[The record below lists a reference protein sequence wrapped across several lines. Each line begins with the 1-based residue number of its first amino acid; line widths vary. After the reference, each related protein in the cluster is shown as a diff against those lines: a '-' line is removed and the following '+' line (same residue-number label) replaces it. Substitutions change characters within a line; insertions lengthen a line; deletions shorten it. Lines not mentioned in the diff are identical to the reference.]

1 MANIY
6 NVTITFNVNGQIIS
20 CNEKDMTLLSDSI
33 DLIKA
38 RFNFS
43 PEWQGYTKTAIFK
56 NSTKK
61 AYSKILV
68 DDACMVPSEVIK
80 KSKYMSVS
88 VFGVSGTQLI
98 TTTDQIV
105 PLTPSGYTD
114 DSIVSP
120 APTENIYQQ
129 IVTLMQKQAVDAVHA
144 ETAQSKAEKARDD
157 AEGHAEQTALDSAAT
172 SADRMAVN
180 EALTGFTETTLP
192 NAIQAVENKA
202 DIEIARVGQAGAEQ
216 IGLATAQA
224 DRAEDSASAADAS
237 AKNAAQ
243 SATDA
248 AVYAG
253 AASDS
258 ASASKASEKNASDSA
273 TKSANSASASATSEK
288 NAASS
293 AESAKQ
299 SAETAAVYVSAAEY
313 SLGINPN
320 TGHMAVFYNGED

>member
-1 MANIY
+1 MY

-20 CNEKDMTLLSDSI
+20 RNEKDTTLLSDSI

-56 NSTKK
+56 SDTKK
-61 AYSKILV
+61 PYSKILV
-68 DDACMVPSEVIK
+68 DDACMVPPEAIK

-144 ETAQSKAEKARDD
+144 ETAQEEAER
-157 AEGHAEQTALDSAAT
+157 AAVAAGL
-172 SADRMAVN
+172 S
-180 EALTGFTETTLP
+180 ET
-192 NAIQAVENKA
+192 NAA
-202 DIEIARVGQAGAEQ
+202 
-216 IGLATAQA
+216 
-224 DRAEDSASAADAS
+224 DSASQAALS
-237 AKNAAQ
+237 VLGGGYVGMEIK
-243 SATDA
+243 
-248 AVYAG
+248 
-253 AASDS
+253 SDG
-258 ASASKASEKNASDSA
+258 KLYCTRTRNL
-273 TKSANSASASATSEK
+273 
-288 NAASS
+288 
-293 AESAKQ
+293 ESTLNFALSNGRLEVQ
-299 SAETAAVYVSAAEY
+299 
-313 SLGINPN
+313 IN
-320 TGHMAVFYNGED
+320 G